1 MAARCVTLLCRGRYL
16 AMNQAL
22 VRLKR
27 REEFLRVAGAR
38 RKWVAPGLILQ
49 ARPAGL
55 PARGPLGKG
64 GGGPTAIGE
73 GFRVGFTVSRKVGN
87 AVARNRARR
96 RLRAAA
102 AEVMPRHAKAAHD
115 FVVIGRSGTLTRPYG
130 ALVDDLKT
138 ALRHLGAFCDEP
150 ERERGRDGK
159 VGPR

>member
-1 MAARCVTLLCRGRYL
+1 
-16 AMNQAL
+16 MNHAL

-49 ARPAGL
+49 ARPAGS
-55 PARGPLGKG
+55 PARGPVGKG
-64 GGGPTAIGE
+64 GGGGPAAIGE

-115 FVVIGRSGTLTRPYG
+115 FVVIGRLATLTRPYG
-130 ALVDDLKT
+130 ALVGDLKT
-138 ALRHLGAFCDEP
+138 ALRRLGAFCDGP
-150 ERERGRDGK
+150 EREQVK
-159 VGPR
+159 VDRK

>member
-1 MAARCVTLLCRGRYL
+1 
-16 AMNQAL
+16 MNQAL

-27 REEFLRVAGAR
+27 REEFLRVASAR

-49 ARPAGL
+49 ARTAVT

-64 GGGPTAIGE
+64 GATGPAAIGE

-115 FVVIGRSGTLTRPYG
+115 FVVIGRSGTLTRPYA

-138 ALRHLGAFCDEP
+138 ALRHLGAFCDGP
-150 ERERGRDGK
+150 ERERGREGK
-159 VGPR
+159 VDRR

>member
-1 MAARCVTLLCRGRYL
+1 
-16 AMNQAL
+16 MNQAL

-49 ARPAGL
+49 ARPAVT
-55 PARGPLGKG
+55 PARGLPGKG
-64 GGGPTAIGE
+64 GATGPAAIGE
-73 GFRVGFTVSRKVGN
+73 GVRVGFTVSRKVGN

-115 FVVIGRSGTLTRPYG
+115 FVVIGRSATLTRPYA
-130 ALVDDLKT
+130 ALVGDLKT
-138 ALRHLGAFCDEP
+138 ALRRLGAFCDGP
-150 ERERGRDGK
+150 ERESAREVKVDRG
-159 VGPR
+159 

>member
-1 MAARCVTLLCRGRYL
+1 
-16 AMNQAL
+16 MNQAL

-27 REEFLRVAGAR
+27 REEFLRVASAR

-49 ARPAGL
+49 ARTAVT
-55 PARGPLGKG
+55 PARSPLGKDG
-64 GGGPTAIGE
+64 GGGPAAIGE

-115 FVVIGRSGTLTRPYG
+115 FVVIGRSGTLTRPYA
-130 ALVDDLKT
+130 ALVGDLKT
-138 ALRHLGAFCDEP
+138 ALRHLGAFRGGP
-150 ERERGRDGK
+150 ERERGREGPEREQRAREGK
-159 VGPR
+159 VDRR